1 MNGHRLSLETRTE
14 LKKKRELKRMKDT
27 GNTAIDEPEPE
38 VKSNL
43 ATPQDMMNVQNDL
56 GVLQHEIV
64 RMREEEKKWMA
75 HY

>member
-1 MNGHRLSLETRTE
+1 
-14 LKKKRELKRMKDT
+14 MKDT

>member
-1 MNGHRLSLETRTE
+1 
-14 LKKKRELKRMKDT
+14 MKDT

-75 HY
+75 HYQKLQVAAEQKKLQAK